1 MDYIK
6 FIFFDLFLLL
16 LFVMLNALF
25 VAAEFALVKVRKTQ
39 IQESELK
46 TDKKARIAMKQ
57 ITHLDSY
64 LAATQFGIT
73 ISSLGL
79 GWIGE
84 PVTSRIL
91 EPIYHLIGIE
101 DPKTVQTISL
111 TVGFI
116 IITFLH
122 IVLGELAPKS
132 LAIRHPK
139 ATTLFVAIPLNV
151 FYLIF
156 RPFISLLNG
165 MANRIL
171 MLFGIQPASEHER
184 SHSEEEI
191 RILIAEGTKSGEIDA
206 TEHAL
211 IEKIFDFNDKVAKDV
226 MVPRND
232 MIAIDVDDSREK
244 IIQKVIDEGFSRIP
258 VYKNNLDN
266 IVGVIYSKD
275 IISAAEH
282 REIIVL
288 QDIIR
293 PAYFIPET
301 KHIGEILKDFQ
312 KKHIHLGIVVNEHGG
327 VEGLVTL
334 EDIIEEIVGEIE
346 DEYDVE
352 SDSESEKV
360 KTGKKGIYLVNPNIT
375 IEEFNKKF
383 DTEVPASD
391 SDEYQTLS
399 GFLQSVTGHVPDI
412 FERIDYKSIVITV
425 MKKSGN
431 KLLQVKVQK
440 LKNY

>member
-301 KHIGEILKDFQ
+301 KHI
-312 KKHIHLGIVVNEHGG
+312 
-327 VEGLVTL
+327 
-334 EDIIEEIVGEIE
+334 IEEIVGEIE